1 MMSVREACWLL
12 RCAGFGAPPIEVQ
25 RMRRLGYEKAIESLL
40 QDRPENS
47 PPPLTTRIP
56 TGQILT
62 FIQLGGLIGW
72 WLRRMSRGGLR
83 EKMTLFW
90 HGFFTTSADPVF
102 SAGLLL
108 CQNQLL
114 RENALGRFEDLL
126 QLISRDPAMLIYL
139 DGFRNRAEHPNENFA
154 REVMEMFTTGPG
166 HYSEDDLRQAAK
178 AFTGWE
184 LAWARGAQ
192 FRDNPANHDH
202 SSKRFKELR
211 GQLNGGQI
219 LHRLATDPATARH
232 VCSRLWEFFTALPAD
247 PAEVDRLAAVFQQN
261 HGNMR
266 VVVRALLTGARF
278 WESASPRLSIKS
290 PLEFCLEINRV
301 LGREWQ
307 LQEAEDL
314 KRMGQL
320 PFLPPSVAGWRQGQG
335 WIDTS
340 TLQRRI
346 YWVQQRLAQDKTLRQ
361 KHRELLTGCRP
372 AQAAD
377 RLLWLTHQRDAS
389 PQLRELVAQHCQK
402 PEVIQLILNSPEVHL
417 R

>member
-1 MMSVREACWLL
+1 MMTVREACWLL
-12 RCAGFGAPPIEVQ
+12 RCSGFGAPPSEVQ
-25 RMRRLGYEKAIESLL
+25 RMRRLGYQAAVESLL
-40 QDRPENS
+40 NVTLETAD
-47 PPPLTTRIP
+47 PPLTTRVP
-56 TGQILT
+56 TGQMLT
-62 FIQLGGLIGW
+62 MLQLGGLIGW
-72 WLRRMSRGGLR
+72 WLQRMTKGGLR

-90 HGFFTTSADPVF
+90 HGFFTTSVDPVF

-114 RENALGRFEDLL
+114 RENALGKFEDLL
-126 QLISRDPAMLIYL
+126 QQVSRDPAMMIYL

-166 HYSEDDLRQAAK
+166 NYSEEDLRQAAK

-184 LAWARGAQ
+184 LAWARGGQ
-192 FRDNPANHDH
+192 FRENRAAHDN

-211 GQLNGGQI
+211 GQLDGGQI
-219 LHRLATDPATARH
+219 LHRLARDPATARH

-247 PAEVDRLAAVFQQN
+247 PLEVSRLAAVFGQS

-266 VVVRALLTGARF
+266 VVLRSLLTGEAFR
-278 WESASPRLSIKS
+278 EAASPRRSIKS
-290 PLEFCLEINRV
+290 PLEFCLEMNRV
-301 LGREWQ
+301 LGRDWR
-307 LQEAEDL
+307 LKEADDL

-346 YWVQQRLAQDKTLRQ
+346 CWVQQRLLEATALGKKQ
-361 KHRELLTGCRP
+361 KELLAGCKP

-377 RLLWLTHQRDAS
+377 RLLWLTHQVDAG
-389 PQLRELVAQHCQK
+389 PQLRQLVEQHQHR
-402 PEVIQLILNSPEVHL
+402 PEVLQLILTSPEVHL